1 MIRTPMKTK
10 ILVIP
15 VNLGFTIDDIIN
27 TDLTEL
33 TQESQV
39 QLNKAIN
46 IAKAIQA
53 AKDEK
58 EKTQLEKTNR
68 TQRVTEEIF
77 NKIIESGKIGM
88 PLSDI
93 KTLLEP
99 VNLSLSAL
107 TTKLKQAIQ
116 SQNPNSDL
124 EKSKRGGLTYYKF
137 ITLD

>member
-1 MIRTPMKTK
+1 MARTPMKTK

-68 TQRVTEEIF
+68 TQRVTVEIF

-93 KTLLEP
+93 KALLEP

-116 SQNPNSDL
+116 LKNPNSDL
-124 EKSKRGGLTYYKF
+124 EKSKRGGITYYKF

>member
-1 MIRTPMKTK
+1 MKTK

>member
-46 IAKAIQA
+46 IAKAIQT

-58 EKTQLEKTNR
+58 EKIQLEKTNR

-77 NKIIESGKIGM
+77 NKIIESGKIGV

-116 SQNPNSDL
+116 SQNANSDL

>member
-1 MIRTPMKTK
+1 MKTK

-46 IAKAIQA
+46 IAKAIQT

-58 EKTQLEKTNR
+58 EKIQLEKTNR

-77 NKIIESGKIGM
+77 NKIIESGKIGV

-107 TTKLKQAIQ
+107 TTNLKQAIQ
-116 SQNPNSDL
+116 SQNANSDL

>member
-1 MIRTPMKTK
+1 MKTK

-46 IAKAIQA
+46 IAKAIQT

-58 EKTQLEKTNR
+58 EKIQLEKTNR

-77 NKIIESGKIGM
+77 NKIIESGKIGV

-116 SQNPNSDL
+116 SQNANSDL

>member
-1 MIRTPMKTK
+1 MKTK

-46 IAKAIQA
+46 IAKAIQT

-58 EKTQLEKTNR
+58 EKIQLEKTNR

-77 NKIIESGKIGM
+77 NKIIESGKIGV

-107 TTKLKQAIQ
+107 TTKKYDVEAVL
-116 SQNPNSDL
+116 NPIPR
-124 EKSKRGGLTYYKF
+124 SK
-137 ITLD
+137 